1 MLILPGNHLTWLI
14 KFQHFSLKVP
24 RQSIKHSF
32 ERKFT
37 ADEVVFC
44 TSTNFENINNSRM
57 KNTDSMSK
65 IINKNVDMESN
76 KQVREN
82 AEKDVRTKEKFIRN
96 VFEICKNEKPLKRF
110 QKMIEAVLNVE
121 SS

>member
-1 MLILPGNHLTWLI
+1 MLILPGNHLTWFI

-44 TSTNFENINNSRM
+44 TSTNFENINNSIM

-82 AEKDVRTKEKFIRN
+82 AEKDVRTK
-96 VFEICKNEKPLKRF
+96 KNLLVTFLKSA
-110 QKMIEAVLNVE
+110 KMKNT
-121 SS
+121 